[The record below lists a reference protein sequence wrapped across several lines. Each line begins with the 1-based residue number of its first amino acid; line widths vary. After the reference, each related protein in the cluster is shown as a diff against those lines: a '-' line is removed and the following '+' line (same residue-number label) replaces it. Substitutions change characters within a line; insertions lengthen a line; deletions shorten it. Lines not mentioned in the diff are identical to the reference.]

1 MRSLIAAF
9 AVCVVVVFACQLQA
23 GAVVSLDSLPNVSAP
38 AADPVLPWRDKQE
51 KKDNQIEKGL
61 NDGLNSL
68 LQGNRDILNEIRGLR
83 NDQKAAPVA
92 PPCPCPPVATPEP
105 PKESLKDKIDDK
117 KAEIKDALLESPFAR
132 HAAILVALVLVCL
145 VGHAIYVKCHADKA
159 KITAGLSALPVGG
172 PVLASLFN
180 KLDDFNT
187 AVDAKVQAVK
197 DQVKGV
203 QDQVT
208 SVALATPAPSQVAPA
223 VAPATAK

>member
-9 AVCVVVVFACQLQA
+9 AACVVLVFACQLQA
-23 GAVVSLDSLPNVSAP
+23 GTVVSLDSLPNVSAP
-38 AADPVLPWRDKQE
+38 VADPVLPWRDKQE

-83 NDQKAAPVA
+83 NDQKAAPAPVA
-92 PPCPCPPVATPEP
+92 PPVVSPEP
-105 PKESLKDKIDDK
+105 PKTLPEKIQDK
-117 KAEIKDALLESPFAR
+117 KEEIKDALLESPFAR

-172 PVLASLFN
+172 PVLASLFG

-223 VAPATAK
+223 VAPAAAK